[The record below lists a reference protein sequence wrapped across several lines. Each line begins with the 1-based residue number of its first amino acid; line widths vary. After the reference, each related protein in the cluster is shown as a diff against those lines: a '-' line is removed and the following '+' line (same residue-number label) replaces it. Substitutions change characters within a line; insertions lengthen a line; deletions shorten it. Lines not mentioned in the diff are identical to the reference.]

1 MSGAGLAIQSATT
14 TMNASRFL
22 ATLAVTASLAL
33 AATAAAADKDW
44 IVLFDGKVTDKLRG
58 FKQEGF
64 PDKMWVVDGDALK
77 TVPGRG
83 VDLIT
88 KDKFK
93 DFELEL
99 EWKVAPGGNSG
110 VMYRVNESV
119 GGASWHTGPE
129 MQILDDAGHGDG
141 KNPKTSAGSLYAL
154 IAPNDRKRTR
164 PVGEFNSAKI
174 VFKDNQVQHWLNGE
188 KIVEFKWGS
197 ADLQELIAKS
207 KFAGMPR
214 FMKEEEGAITFQH
227 HGQEFWLRK
236 VRVRRL

>member
-1 MSGAGLAIQSATT
+1 MKTRLFIPL
-14 TMNASRFL
+14 L
-22 ATLAVTASLAL
+22 ATSALLALTTAS
-33 AATAAAADKDW
+33 AADKDW
-44 IVLFDGKVTDKLRG
+44 IVLFDGKVSERLRG

-64 PDKMWVVDGDALK
+64 PDKMWIIDGNALK

-119 GGASWHTGPE
+119 GNASWHTGPE
-129 MQILDDAGHGDG
+129 MQILDDDKHGDG

-154 IAPNDRKRTR
+154 IEPNAKKKLK

-174 VFKDNQVQHWLNGE
+174 VFKDNRVEHWLNGE
-188 KIVEFKWGS
+188 KVVEFKWGS
-197 ADLQELIAKS
+197 PDLQQLITKS

-214 FMKEEEGAITFQH
+214 FMKEDEGHITFQH
-227 HGQEFWLRK
+227 HGQEFWLRN